1 MLIFIF
7 LILSFCNIY
16 AQIEE
21 DSTYFETDETILDLL
36 QEPSEESDNSDLYN
50 LIEELIENPLNINEA
65 NQDELQRIPYIDFQ
79 TANLIVNYRKKYGH
93 FFSIN
98 ELNSV
103 KGISVETVRKIS
115 SFLTTGK
122 NISNEKNLQSSFS
135 DNSSFNLRCKFQ
147 EDIQDRKGF
156 IENKFKGSKYKI
168 YNRIIAG
175 YKNFE
180 IGFLTDK
187 DPGENSLTDFSSYF
201 FSIKKVGLVKNL
213 ILGDYLVNWGQGL
226 VLWSPYGFSKGADA
240 VYSAQKKSQVI
251 KKYTSSAENNFMR
264 GIAANLEFDNFS
276 ITAFYSKNNLDA
288 NIDSISN
295 GILSTP
301 IDGLHRTEN
310 EINKRETT
318 AETVYGTALDFT
330 NDFVHTG
337 ILYYQSV
344 FNNPFIAKSVLGVSG
359 NAFRYTSIFY
369 NLYFTKLNFF
379 GETAYDGKSLSTIN
393 GIELPINKDFTFVTS
408 IRSYP
413 KNFNSIHGFSFGE
426 AGKNEFGI
434 YNGLKWISPAGTVNL
449 YYDQFKFPY
458 SSSDISL
465 PRTGSEFLI
474 DYKNKP
480 VKNLETNLRFK
491 YENKEV
497 PFSENNVSQIVNK
510 IRNISRIEIIYRVT
524 HQLKLKGRFEYNYIN
539 INDNIFENGF
549 LTFQDLQYHL
559 FPGADFYS
567 RIIFFSTVSFNSA
580 FYEYENDIA
589 GTFLSHIL
597 FGQGVRWYIMLKL
610 RLFENFIISG
620 KYSETFKPKE
630 KSIGSGLS
638 EISGNLDNRFSLQLD
653 INY

>member
-103 KGISVETVRKIS
+103 KGISVETIRKIS

-122 NISNEKNLQSSFS
+122 DISNEKNLQSSFS

-187 DPGENSLTDFSSYF
+187 DPGENSLTDFSSYV

>member
-1 MLIFIF
+1 MVIFIF

-16 AQIEE
+16 AQIEG

-65 NQDELQRIPYIDFQ
+65 NQEELQRIPYIDFQ

-115 SFLTTGK
+115 PFLTTGK
-122 NISNEKNLQSSFS
+122 DISNEKKLQSSFS
-135 DNSSFNLRCKFQ
+135 DNSSFNLRSKFQ
-147 EDIQDRKGF
+147 EDIQERKGF
-156 IENKFKGSKYKI
+156 FENKFKGSKYKI
-168 YNRIIAG
+168 YNRVITN

-180 IGFLTDK
+180 LGFLTDK
-187 DPGENSLTDFSSYF
+187 DAGENSLTDFSSYF
-201 FSIKKVGLVKNL
+201 LSIKKAGLVKNL

-251 KKYTSSAENNFMR
+251 KRYTSSAENNFMR
-264 GIAANLEFDNFS
+264 GLAANLAFKNFS
-276 ITAFYSKNNLDA
+276 ITAFYSKNKLDA
-288 NIDSISN
+288 NIDSISY
-295 GILSTP
+295 GILSIP

-310 EINKRETT
+310 EINKRRTT

-337 ILYYQSV
+337 ILYYQSI
-344 FNNPFIAKSVLGVSG
+344 FNNPFIAKSVLDVSG
-359 NAFRYTSIFY
+359 DTFHYTSIFY

-434 YNGLKWISPAGTVNL
+434 YNGLRWKSPAGTINL

-458 SSSDISL
+458 SSSGISL
-465 PRTGSEFLI
+465 PRTGNEILI

-497 PFSENNVSQIVNK
+497 TLGENNVSQIVNK
-510 IRNISRIEIIYRVT
+510 IRNISRIEIIYRVN
-524 HQLKLKGRFEYNYIN
+524 HQLKLKGRFEYNFIN

-549 LTFQDLQYHL
+549 LTFQDMLYHL
-559 FPGADFYS
+559 SSGADFYS

-580 FYEYENDIA
+580 FYEYENDVA
-589 GTFLSHIL
+589 GTFLNHVL
-597 FGQGVRWYIMLKL
+597 FGQGIRWYIMLKL

-620 KYSETFKPKE
+620 KYSETYKPKE

-638 EISGNLDNRFSLQLD
+638 EIKGNLDNRFSLQLD
-653 INY
+653 ITY

>member
-103 KGISVETVRKIS
+103 KGISVETIRKIS

-122 NISNEKNLQSSFS
+122 NIYNEKNLQSSFS

-187 DPGENSLTDFSSYF
+187 DPGENSLTDFSSYVL
-201 FSIKKVGLVKNL
+201 SIKKVGLVKNL